1 MIRQWGCNSL
11 RCKGARPRRA
21 PACVAL
27 GGASGPPR
35 RGWFWGFPPFMLRRS
50 LEALR
55 GTRATPCLGST
66 ALDPDAGAFRTGIAP
81 APLGPWVLTP
91 LRGDRDR
98 PREVPQGRGVGAAV
112 RRGVSGQGGVPRPS

>member
-1 MIRQWGCNSL
+1 VCGAWGGL
-11 RCKGARPRRA
+11 GPPQARLVLGVPPLHAPPEPRGAPWDARP
-21 PACVAL
+21 L
-27 GGASGPPR
+27 
-35 RGWFWGFPPFMLRRS
+35 
-50 LEALR
+50 
-55 GTRATPCLGST
+55 CLGST

-91 LRGDRDR
+91 PRGDRDR